1 MYAIYFITDSAVKEC
16 DTRATRA
23 PANDGTIMF
32 TTMDFQEAR
41 RILAALER
49 EDVHYVLVGAMAM
62 AAQGLIRA
70 TRDMDLFV
78 SADPRNVECLRR
90 ALKSV
95 FDDDPNVDLIKAE
108 DLAGDFPAIEY
119 VPPQGTYSLD
129 ILARLGD
136 AFRYEDLESEVMVL
150 DGIRVR
156 VATPRMLYR
165 MKRTT
170 VRPIDR
176 IDAAAIRERFGLAED
191 E

>member
-1 MYAIYFITDSAVKEC
+1 
-16 DTRATRA
+16 
-23 PANDGTIMF
+23 
-32 TTMDFQEAR
+32 MDFQEAK

-119 VPPQGTYSLD
+119 VPPQATYSLD